1 MTNADERF
9 IEKLAEITGNSRA
22 PRAAAPTTETEKIAS
37 VDDMS
42 LDAVIDHPAF
52 FKGFEDRIAERMPE
66 IESCVN
72 AILE

>member
-9 IEKLAEITGNSRA
+9 IEKLAEITGNRRA
-22 PRAAAPTTETEKIAS
+22 PRAVEPETEKVAS
-37 VDDMS
+37 VTDLSIDTI
-42 LDAVIDHPAF
+42 IDHPAF